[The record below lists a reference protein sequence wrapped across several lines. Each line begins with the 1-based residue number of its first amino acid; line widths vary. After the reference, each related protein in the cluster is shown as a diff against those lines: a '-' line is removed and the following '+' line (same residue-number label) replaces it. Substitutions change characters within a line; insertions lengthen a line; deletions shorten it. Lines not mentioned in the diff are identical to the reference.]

1 MVKCYYN
8 GLMDHNTKKKGQ
20 TMSLQV
26 LTILKGGRVNGIDT
40 AWVVMVQQL
49 NKLKKECSEC
59 KVKDWV
65 KDNKNLK
72 LMEIWT
78 FASVKITP
86 SATHRKKVYIILKK

>member
-40 AWVVMVQQL
+40 A
-49 NKLKKECSEC
+49 
-59 KVKDWV
+59 
-65 KDNKNLK
+65 
-72 LMEIWT
+72 
-78 FASVKITP
+78 
-86 SATHRKKVYIILKK
+86 

>member
-26 LTILKGGRVNGIDT
+26 LTILKGGRVNDIDT

-49 NKLKKECSEC
+49 NKLKKQCSEW

-65 KDNKNLK
+65 KDNK
-72 LMEIWT
+72 LMEILT
-78 FASVKITP
+78 FAS
-86 SATHRKKVYIILKK
+86 AKKNTFGNTQIKRYI